1 MKEGCQ
7 IVESKDYI
15 SVSEF
20 AKRANRSKQAIYLRT
35 KTTLKDY
42 TLKNKGQLYISVAAL
57 GLIDDS
63 QGSSQD
69 SSQESS
75 QVSSQIQGDSSRF
88 QGVSS
93 HESSQVSSQGVKDSR
108 VDSSL
113 DREKQLLFDELERLK
128 KELDEARA
136 DIRRK
141 DEQLETMTARL
152 MNIAENQNELLRN
165 SQILQAQAQHKR
177 GFLARLFAPK
187 EDKQIYLLPP
197 TFRQKKRGVIVPLLS
212 FVNQSFFALLNRS
225 RIVVAFG
232 LGGCF
237 CGRRSG
243 IYFSQ
248 NAFLALR

>member
-69 SSQESS
+69 SSQ
-75 QVSSQIQGDSSRF
+75 VSSQIQGDSSHF

-93 HESSQVSSQGVKDSR
+93 QESSQVSSQGVKDSR

-212 FVNQSFFALLNRS
+212 FTGQSCFALLNLS
-225 RIVVAFG
+225 RREVAFT

-237 CGRRSG
+237 FGRRSG

>member
-63 QGSSQD
+63 QD

-75 QVSSQIQGDSSRF
+75 QVSSQFQGDSSPF

-93 HESSQVSSQGVKDSR
+93 QESSQVSSQGVKDSR
-108 VDSSL
+108 ADSSL
-113 DREKQLLFDELERLK
+113 DREKQILLDEIERLK
-128 KELDEARA
+128 KELEDARA
-136 DIRRK
+136 KIEKK

-212 FVNQSFFALLNRS
+212 FVNQSFFALLNLS
-225 RIVVAFG
+225 RMSVAFG

-237 CGRRSG
+237 FGRRSG

>member
-63 QGSSQD
+63 QV

-93 HESSQVSSQGVKDSR
+93 QESSQVSSQGVKDSR

-225 RIVVAFG
+225 RIVV
-232 LGGCF
+232 
-237 CGRRSG
+237 
-243 IYFSQ
+243 Q
-248 NAFLALR
+248 H

>member
-69 SSQESS
+69 SSQ
-75 QVSSQIQGDSSRF
+75 VSSQIQGDSSHF

-93 HESSQVSSQGVKDSR
+93 QESSQVSSQGVKDSR

-113 DREKQLLFDELERLK
+113 DREKQLLLDELERLK
-128 KELDEARA
+128 KELEEARA

-225 RIVVAFG
+225 RIVVAFT
-232 LGGCF
+232 LGGF
-237 CGRRSG
+237 FFGRRSG

>member
-1 MKEGCQ
+1 M
-7 IVESKDYI
+7 ESKDYI

-69 SSQESS
+69 SSQ
-75 QVSSQIQGDSSRF
+75 VSSQIQGDSSHF

-93 HESSQVSSQGVKDSR
+93 QESSQVSSQSVKDSR

-187 EDKQIYLLPP
+187 EDK
-197 TFRQKKRGVIVPLLS
+197 
-212 FVNQSFFALLNRS
+212 
-225 RIVVAFG
+225 
-232 LGGCF
+232 
-237 CGRRSG
+237 
-243 IYFSQ
+243 
-248 NAFLALR
+248 